1 MISRFFLSLL
11 LLDNVN
17 TMRPCLTEER
27 KICQCTD
34 TSTIA
39 ICSDLE
45 LQQFPI
51 FEKYVRNMK
60 EEIHAQKNNIQ
71 QWPNDMIMKSMKYL
85 KFVDITEN
93 PLCKSPDLNRT
104 LTIKLTACK
113 YQVAKNL
120 SSLTIKLT
128 MHKKHSRTIFKHSRH
143 FDLSKNDNNYNIV
156 NHNQQYFDFK
166 SSTS

>member
-1 MISRFFLSLL
+1 MISKFFLSVLL
-11 LLDNVN
+11 LANVN
-17 TMRPCLTEER
+17 TMRPCLNEER

-39 ICSDLE
+39 ICRDLE
-45 LQQFPI
+45 LQQFQI
-51 FEKYVRNMK
+51 FEKYVGNMI

-71 QWPNDMIMKSMKYL
+71 LWPNDMIWKSIKNL
-85 KFVDITEN
+85 KFVNIMEN

-120 SSLTIKLT
+120 SSLMIKLT

-156 NHNQQYFDFK
+156 NYN
-166 SSTS
+166 